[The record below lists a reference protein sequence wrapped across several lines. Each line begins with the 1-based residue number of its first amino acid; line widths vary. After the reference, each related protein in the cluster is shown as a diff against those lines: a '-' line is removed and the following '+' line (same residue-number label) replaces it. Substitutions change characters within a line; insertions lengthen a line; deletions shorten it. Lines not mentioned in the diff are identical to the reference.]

1 MTHDTVFKFI
11 TIKHFSEENP
21 LMSFYRAVFRLL
33 SDSIAEFSK
42 DNSGDL
48 IPEWYPTFGE
58 HLFNSSTLRKD
69 VLRGTESSL
78 SGG

>member
-1 MTHDTVFKFI
+1 
-11 TIKHFSEENP
+11 
-21 LMSFYRAVFRLL
+21 MSFYRAVFRLL

-42 DNSGDL
+42 DNSEDL

-78 SGG
+78 SGGYRWKATLLLLASVNEGGLDRF